1 MPFEH
6 NLTNSLP
13 LILATESKYKQNVLK
28 KLGIPFLAISPNI
41 DESALEN
48 EPPNELVIRL
58 AKEKALEIANNHLTT
73 SLPEKYHSSAYIV
86 AADQIACFE
95 QDILGK
101 PGNKEKAFQQLRRFS
116 GNKVDFLTGLALFD
130 TRTNAIYTLLEQ
142 YSVYFKTLSDDDI
155 SHYLDLEQPY
165 DCAGAF
171 KSEGIGILLF
181 SKLEGRDPNALV
193 GLPLIALAELFKQAG
208 INLLQQI
215 PIAD

>member
-1 MPFEH
+1 M
-6 NLTNSLP
+6 
-13 LILATESKYKQNVLK
+13 ILATESKYKQSVLK

-41 DESALEN
+41 DESTREN
-48 EPPNELVIRL
+48 ETPDELVIRL
-58 AKEKALEIANNHLTT
+58 AKEKALEIAH
-73 SLPEKYHSSAYIV
+73 SHSDAYHSSAYIV

-101 PGNKEKAFQQLRRFS
+101 PGNKEKAFEQLRRFS
-116 GNKVDFLTGLALFD
+116 GNKVDFLTGLALYDPNTHD
-130 TRTNAIYTLLEQ
+130 TYTLVEK
-142 YSVYFKTLSDDDI
+142 YSVHFKPLSDDDI

-193 GLPLIALAELFKQAG
+193 GLPLIALAELFNKAG

-215 PIAD
+215 PIAPLTQQ